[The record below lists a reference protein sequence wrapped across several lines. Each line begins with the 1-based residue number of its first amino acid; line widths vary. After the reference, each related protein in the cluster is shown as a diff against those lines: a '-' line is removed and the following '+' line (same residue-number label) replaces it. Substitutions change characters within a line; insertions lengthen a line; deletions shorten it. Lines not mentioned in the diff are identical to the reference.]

1 MPNLLQRLREALASG
16 LPEAQKVN
24 RKLIALILL
33 IVVAIGAIL
42 VSLNSPRPY
51 VSKSSPTASVQSEF
65 GSLQSA
71 TLFVHIVGEIANP
84 GVYELDSG
92 SRLFDAVFAA
102 GGFTKRADQS
112 SINLARELSDGEQID
127 VLGLGGAA
135 AVTSQNRAS
144 NLISLNRAS
153 LAELEELPGV
163 GPTLAARMIDWRTT
177 NGGFKRKDDLRK
189 VSGIGAKMF
198 AAIEKLVTL

>member
-1 MPNLLQRLREALASG
+1 MPSLLQRVRTALAAG
-16 LPEAQKVN
+16 LPEAQSVN
-24 RKLIALILL
+24 RKLVVLMLL
-33 IVVAIGAIL
+33 IVFAIGAVL
-42 VSLNSPRPY
+42 VSLNSAHPY
-51 VSKSSPTASVQSEF
+51 VAKVPSTKPTDSF
-65 GSLQSA
+65 GSIQSA

-84 GVYELDSG
+84 GVYELSSG

-102 GGFTKRADQS
+102 GGFTKRADQA
-112 SINLARELSDGEQID
+112 SINLAREVSDGEQII
-127 VLGLGGAA
+127 VLATGSQSNAA
-135 AVTSQNRAS
+135 PTNAGTK
-144 NLISLNRAS
+144 LISLNRAT